1 MFTIDIPDDFLRE
14 LLNTNADDVCQEA
27 LDESAPLL
35 VESMKQTINRNIM
48 HHDRSTG
55 ELVESIKADKASKKK
70 GAWSVN
76 VGPKGNSRI
85 YYYRPGEVRTRTSTT
100 TNALKLIM
108 MEYGNSK
115 QDARPVLDSICR
127 ECNDDV
133 LQKLQDAYNRRVGE

>member
-1 MFTIDIPDDFLRE
+1 MFTIDIPDDFLSE

-27 LDESAPLL
+27 LNESSPLV
-35 VESMKQTINRNIM
+35 VECMKETINRNIM

-55 ELVESIKADKASKKK
+55 ELVESIKADKAKKSK
-70 GAWSVN
+70 GSWSVN
-76 VGPKGNSRI
+76 VGPKGNSSH
-85 YYYRPGEVRTRTSTT
+85 YYYRQGEIRQRTSPT

-127 ECNDDV
+127 ECNEDV